1 MSPLERLARANEL
14 RHEVAN
20 VDRLRA
26 ELAATAPRED
36 RVEIAVTMRALVV
49 DCGGESRVET
59 WHDFGPTLG
68 SGEHGLTVRI
78 LAGSRPADVRAC
90 LEQLAADYETSY
102 FQITARSEEVAS
114 EILGCPNDGIPF

>member
-26 ELAATAPRED
+26 ELATSPRGEF
-36 RVEIAVTMRALVV
+36 VEIAVTMRAAVV
-49 DCGGESRVET
+49 DCDGESRVET
-59 WHDFGPTLG
+59 WHDFGPALG
-68 SGEHGLTVRI
+68 SGDPGLTVRI

-102 FQITARSEEVAS
+102 FPITARSEEIAT
-114 EILGCPNDGIPF
+114 EILGARDHDDFPF